1 VGNSLSA
8 RTIQGEKLGEDT
20 TAGKIEESAGRW
32 RRGKFTARERI
43 GLLLDP
49 GTLVDRYQV
58 HRSYN
63 FGSAEAIVKRPVV
76 ADDAIAIRGMMKVGS
91 SFDHRIQDGGAA
103 LRFLNADKK
112 RLEDVDPGTSL
123 G

>member
-1 VGNSLSA
+1 MRSA
-8 RTIQGEKLGEDT
+8 VRPPGGTPGVP
-20 TAGKIEESAGRW
+20 ESAVRW
-32 RRGKFTARERI
+32 QRGKFTARERI

-49 GTLVDRYQV
+49 GTFVDRYQV

-63 FGSAEAIVKRPVV
+63 FGSAKAIVKCPVV
-76 ADDAIAIRGMMKVGS
+76 ADDAIAIRGMVNLGI
-91 SFDHRIQDGGAA
+91 SFDHRILDGGAA
-103 LRFLNADKK
+103 LRFLNAVKK